1 MVVALF
7 VVVYQEVVILQQ
19 TRPTALLHASFC
31 LSASLRQLLRAFTIF
46 SHSQW

>member
-1 MVVALF
+1 MVAALF
-7 VVVYQEVVILQQ
+7 IVYQEVVILQQ